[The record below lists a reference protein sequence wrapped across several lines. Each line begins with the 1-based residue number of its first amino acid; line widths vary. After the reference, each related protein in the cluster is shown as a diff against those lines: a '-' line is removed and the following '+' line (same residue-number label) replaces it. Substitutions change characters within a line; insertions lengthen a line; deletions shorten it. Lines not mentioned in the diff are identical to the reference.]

1 MTGAPSPRS
10 GESRHAEAGETGRE
24 GTTMMGQTSQV
35 RTDLLR
41 VRHVTRYRYRKPV
54 SFGRHR
60 AMFRPHETQDLRL
73 LTMNVTASPAATI
86 HWIHDVFSNSVTVLE
101 FADAADHLEIT
112 AEFDLIR
119 TSFKDADFPI
129 AEHARR
135 YPFEYGDAQLPDLAP
150 CREPHFDDANGAVTA
165 FAQRFVTQSGGDTWA
180 LLTGMTAAI
189 KRDLVYQRREE
200 PGVQEPAFT
209 LETGAG
215 SCRDFAELMSEALR
229 RLGFAV
235 RFVTGYLYDPALDS
249 RTAETGQVVGAGA
262 THAWVQVFIPGA
274 GWIEFDP
281 TNGDVANGRLIRTG
295 VGRMPAHVAPVAGS
309 YMGDVEDALGLEV
322 EVEVTT
328 LAPPVTR

>member
-1 MTGAPSPRS
+1 
-10 GESRHAEAGETGRE
+10 
-24 GTTMMGQTSQV
+24 MGQDFQV

-54 SFGRHR
+54 RFGCHH

-73 LTMNVTASPAATI
+73 LTMNVSASPAAAI
-86 HWIHDVFSNSVTVLE
+86 HWIHDVFSNSVTVFE
-101 FADAADHLEIT
+101 FAELADQLEIT

-119 TSFKDADFPI
+119 TSFKDAEFPI
-129 AEHARR
+129 ADHARR
-135 YPFEYGDAQLPDLAP
+135 YPFDYAADQLPDLAA
-150 CREPHFDDANGAVTA
+150 CREPHFEDPDGAVTA
-165 FAQRFVTQSGGDTWA
+165 FAQRFVAESGGETWA
-180 LLTGMTAAI
+180 LLTGITAAI
-189 KRDLVYQRREE
+189 KREFAYQRREE
-200 PGVQEPAFT
+200 PGVQAPAFT

-249 RTAETGQVVGAGA
+249 RTAETGEVVGAGA

-274 GWIEFDP
+274 GWIEFDL

-295 VGRMPAHVAPVAGS
+295 VGRMPAHVAPVSGA
-309 YMGDVEDALGLEV
+309 YIGDREDALGLEV